1 MEQAPG
7 HTGTEHKPGGFI
19 IAEILAVAVAETRFG
34 LKVINHAISAEAEGK
49 IRSFTTVPDLS
60 GALRL

>member
-1 MEQAPG
+1 MEQPAG

-19 IAEILAVAVAETRFG
+19 IAEILPGAVAETRFG
-34 LKVINHAISAEAEGK
+34 LKVISHAISADAEEK
-49 IRSFTTVPDLS
+49 IRSFTTVLVVS